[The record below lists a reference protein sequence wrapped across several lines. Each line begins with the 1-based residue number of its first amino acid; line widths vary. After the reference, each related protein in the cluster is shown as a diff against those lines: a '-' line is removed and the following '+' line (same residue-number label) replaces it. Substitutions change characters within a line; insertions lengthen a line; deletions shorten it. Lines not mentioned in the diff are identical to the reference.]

1 MAREPLSDLPE
12 FDTGALLD
20 LLATAILV
28 VDARGLVLYLN
39 AAAGDLLA
47 IGPAAARGRRLASLL
62 EDGTQ
67 LESLIV
73 RSRISGESLAMRG
86 FELVPAA
93 RSDTRYQADITF
105 TPLSAAQTPG
115 LVPVAGSAPVVGA
128 GLVAGAVL
136 VEIAD
141 TTRPSRITRDTA
153 LLAQQGGSRV
163 MARQLAHEIKNPLG
177 GLRGAAQLLERELPN
192 EELKEY
198 TRVIIGEA
206 DRLRALVDSLLGPAR
221 PIRREPVN
229 VHELIDHVYR
239 LARAEAPAGVAI
251 ERDYDPSLPPL
262 ALDRDLMVQAML
274 NLARNAVQAL
284 GERGALTMR
293 SRAQTHA
300 TIGAERHRIV
310 ASLQFEDN
318 GPGVPAELGET
329 IFYPLVTARAGG
341 TGLGLAVAQDIATRH
356 GGIIEFDSRPGR
368 TVFSLLLP
376 MEENHEQAA

>member
-1 MAREPLSDLPE
+1 MARESPAGPSDL
-12 FDTGALLD
+12 DSSALLD
-20 LLATAILV
+20 MLATAIIV
-28 VDARGLVLYLN
+28 IDAGGLVCFLN
-39 AAAGDLLA
+39 SAAGDLLA
-47 IGPAAARGRRLASLL
+47 IGTSAARGRRLASLL
-62 EDGTQ
+62 VDGAQ
-67 LESLIV
+67 IASLIL
-73 RSRISGESLAMRG
+73 RSRTSGEPLAMRG
-86 FELVPAA
+86 FELAPAA
-93 RSDTRYQADITF
+93 RSDANYQVDITL
-105 TPLSAAQTPG
+105 TPL
-115 LVPVAGSAPVVGA
+115 
-128 GLVAGAVL
+128 AGAVPDAGFLL

-141 TTRPSRITRDTA
+141 TTQPSRITRDTA

-192 EELKEY
+192 DELKEY

-206 DRLRALVDSLLGPAR
+206 DRLCALVDSLLGPAR

-251 ERDYDPSLPPL
+251 ERDYDPSLPLL

-284 GERGALTMR
+284 GERGVLTMR
-293 SRAQTHA
+293 SRALTHA
-300 TIGAERHRIV
+300 TIGAERHRVV

-318 GPGVPAELGET
+318 GPGVPTELGET

-341 TGLGLAVAQDIATRH
+341 TGLGLAVAQDIAIRH

-376 MEENHEQAA
+376 MEESHEQAA

>member
-1 MAREPLSDLPE
+1 MASESPALPGD
-12 FDTGALLD
+12 FDSSILLD

-28 VDARGLVLYLN
+28 IDADGLVRYIN
-39 AAAGDLLA
+39 SAAGDLLA
-47 IGPAAARGRRLASLL
+47 IGTGAARGRRLASLL
-62 EDGTQ
+62 VDGEQ
-67 LESLIV
+67 IASLIL
-73 RSRISGESLAMRG
+73 RSRASGEPLAMRG
-86 FELVPAA
+86 FELAPAA
-93 RSDTRYQADITF
+93 RSDAHYQVDITL
-105 TPLSAAQTPG
+105 TPLAGA
-115 LVPVAGSAPVVGA
+115 VPVAGS
-128 GLVAGAVL
+128 VL
-136 VEIAD
+136 VEISD
-141 TTRPSRITRDTA
+141 TTQPSRITRDTA

-177 GLRGAAQLLERELPN
+177 GLRGAAQLLERELPS

-206 DRLRALVDSLLGPAR
+206 DRLCALVDSLLGPAR
-221 PIRREPVN
+221 AIQREPIN

-251 ERDYDPSLPPL
+251 ERDYDPSLPLL

-284 GERGALTMR
+284 GEHGALTMR
-293 SRAQTHA
+293 SRALTQA
-300 TIGAERHRIV
+300 TIGAARHRVV

-341 TGLGLAVAQDIATRH
+341 TGLGLAVAQDIAMRH

-376 MEENHEQAA
+376 MEESHEQAA

>member
-1 MAREPLSDLPE
+1 MPHDSAAANAIDP
-12 FDTGALLD
+12 TAILD
-20 LLATAILV
+20 LLATAVVV
-28 VDARGLVLYLN
+28 VDADGNVRFLN

-47 IGPAAARGRRLASLL
+47 TGPAAARGRRLATLL
-62 EDGTQ
+62 ADGAQ
-67 LESLIV
+67 VDSLIL
-73 RSRISGESLAMRG
+73 RCRASGEPLAMRG
-86 FELVPAA
+86 FELAPAA
-93 RSDTRYQADITF
+93 RSDSHHLADITF
-105 TPLSAAQTPG
+105 TPLADAS
-115 LVPVAGSAPVVGA
+115 
-128 GLVAGAVL
+128 VL
-136 VEIAD
+136 LEIAD

-177 GLRGAAQLLERELPN
+177 GLRGAAQLLERELPSD
-192 EELKEY
+192 ELKEY

-206 DRLRALVDSLLGPAR
+206 DRLCALVDSLLGPAR

-239 LARAEAPAGVAI
+239 LARAEAPAAVTI
-251 ERDYDPSLPPL
+251 ERDYDPSLPLL

-284 GERGALTMR
+284 GERGALTLR
-293 SRAQTHA
+293 SRALTHA
-300 TIGAERHRIV
+300 TIGAERHRVV

-376 MEENHEQAA
+376 MEERHDEAA

>member
-1 MAREPLSDLPE
+1 MARESADVPRD
-12 FDTGALLD
+12 FDAGSLLD

-28 VDARGLVLYLN
+28 IDVSGRVRFLN

-47 IGPAAARGRRLASLL
+47 IGPAAAHGRPLASLL
-62 EDGTQ
+62 ADGAQ
-67 LESLIV
+67 IESLIL
-73 RSRISGESLAMRG
+73 RSRASGEPLAMRG
-86 FELVPAA
+86 FELAPVS
-93 RSDTRYQADITF
+93 RSDAHYQVDITF
-105 TPLSAAQTPG
+105 TPHGVS
-115 LVPVAGSAPVVGA
+115 S
-128 GLVAGAVL
+128 VL
-136 VEIAD
+136 VEISD
-141 TTRPSRITRDTA
+141 TTRPNRITRDTA

-206 DRLRALVDSLLGPAR
+206 DRLCALVDSLLGPAR
-221 PIRREPVN
+221 PMRREPVN

-239 LARAEAPAGVAI
+239 LARAEAPTGIAI

-284 GERGALTMR
+284 GASGALTMR
-293 SRAQTHA
+293 SRALTHA
-300 TIGAERHRIV
+300 TIGTERHRVV

-376 MEENHEQAA
+376 MEESHEQAA

>member
-1 MAREPLSDLPE
+1 MTRDPVPLPVDP
-12 FDTGALLD
+12 AILLD
-20 LLATAILV
+20 QLATAILAVDGGAV
-28 VDARGLVLYLN
+28 VRWLN
-39 AAAGDLLA
+39 TAAADLLA
-47 IGPAAARGRRLASLL
+47 ISPAAARGRRLASLVANGGAL
-62 EDGTQ
+62 EA
-67 LESLIV
+67 LIV
-73 RSRISGESLAMRG
+73 RSRSSGEPIALRG
-86 FELVPAA
+86 FELA
-93 RSDTRYQADITF
+93 
-105 TPLSAAQTPG
+105 
-115 LVPVAGSAPVVGA
+115 PVARADSRHQVDLSLTPSTDGG
-128 GLVAGAVL
+128 VL

-141 TTRPSRITRDTA
+141 TTQPSRITRDTA
-153 LLAQQGGSRV
+153 LLAQQGGSRL

-206 DRLRALVDSLLGPAR
+206 DRLCALVDSLLGPVR
-221 PIRREPVN
+221 PMRRESLN

-239 LARAEAPAGVAI
+239 LARAEAPSGVAI
-251 ERDYDPSLPPL
+251 ERDYDPSLPVL

-284 GERGALTMR
+284 GERGALTLR
-293 SRAQTHA
+293 SRALTNA
-300 TIGAERHRIV
+300 TIGVERHRVV

-329 IFYPLVTARAGG
+329 IFYPLVSARAGG

-376 MEENHEQAA
+376 LENGHEQAA